1 MNKFK
6 NILNARALIPLLA
19 LFSALLAG
27 CVDPLSRHHIAL
39 NDEKGVD
46 TRFDPKQ
53 RQLKLASDEPFV
65 LFFYDTDCGACK
77 AQIPDIE
84 ALSHEYAGRVKF
96 IGILGGS
103 QGFDNDMKLL
113 KEHNVS
119 FVTISD
125 PVSVQYFDTA
135 VGGVN
140 GVPVTFI
147 FNKNGEQ
154 ISKTLG
160 YTPRAVIN
168 KKILSIL

>member
-1 MNKFK
+1 MIKFK
-6 NILNARALIPLLA
+6 TTLKKSQ
-19 LFSALLAG
+19 LFIFFMLFGAMLAG

-39 NDEKGVD
+39 NDEKGID

-53 RQLKLASDEPFV
+53 KQLKLASDEPFV

-96 IGILGGS
+96 IGILGGT
-103 QGFDNDMKLL
+103 QGFDKDMKLL

-119 FVTISD
+119 FITISD

-154 ISKTLG
+154 AGKTLG
-160 YTPRAVIN
+160 YTPRAAIN
-168 KKILSIL
+168 KKILSVL

>member
-6 NILNARALIPLLA
+6 TLTKNYPFFIIA
-19 LFSALLAG
+19 LFAIILAG
-27 CVDPLSRHHIAL
+27 CIDPLSKHHIAL
-39 NDEKGVD
+39 NDEKGID

-53 RQLKLASDEPFV
+53 RQLKLSSDEPFV

-103 QGFDNDMKLL
+103 QGFDEDMKLL

-119 FVTISD
+119 FITISD
-125 PVSVQYFDTA
+125 PISVQYFDTA

-147 FNKNGEQ
+147 YNKDGEQ
-154 ISKTLG
+154 IGKTIG
-160 YTPRAVIN
+160 YTPRATIN
-168 KKILSIL
+168 KKILSVL